1 MIIELVCVVRPE
13 MNPELGIDE
22 PLYVRP
28 GVASQVDI
36 RAALRKMIPDY
47 EEMALRSIE
56 ARLSVTATDT
66 SESQERLLEM
76 TGDGQGP

>member
-1 MIIELVCVVRPE
+1 MIVEIAWVVRPE
-13 MNPELGIDE
+13 MNPGLDIDE

-36 RAALRKMIPDY
+36 RAALRKTIPDY

-56 ARLSVTATDT
+56 ATLARRM
-66 SESQERLLEM
+66 EEGR
-76 TGDGQGP
+76 